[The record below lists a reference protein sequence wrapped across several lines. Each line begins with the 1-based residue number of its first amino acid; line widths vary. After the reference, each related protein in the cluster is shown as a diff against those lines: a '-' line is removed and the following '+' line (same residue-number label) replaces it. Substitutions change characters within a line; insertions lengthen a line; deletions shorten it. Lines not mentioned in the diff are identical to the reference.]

1 MNKLTLLIFIVS
13 IGLFAC
19 GEATTDRDETT
30 TTSTD
35 AQEMQTD
42 QQKDRSVE
50 QIINHT
56 IKKLD
61 ERMSLSPETR
71 NQIKGIYT
79 NAYVAQGKNLN
90 DQVRQDEI
98 SDLRKEI
105 ATQTEHEVMAL
116 LDENQRKTY
125 KQVFEER

>member
-1 MNKLTLLIFIVS
+1 MVS

-19 GEATTDRDETT
+19 GEATTDRDETA